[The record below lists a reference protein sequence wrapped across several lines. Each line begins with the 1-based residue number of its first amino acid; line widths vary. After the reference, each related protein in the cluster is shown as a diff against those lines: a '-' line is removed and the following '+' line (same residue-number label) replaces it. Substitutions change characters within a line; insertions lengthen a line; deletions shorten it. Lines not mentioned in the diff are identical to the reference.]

1 MKAKENHKMS
11 KQAYVYPNKKKEKK
25 ETSKI
30 VRNVEMSI

>member
-1 MKAKENHKMS
+1 MKAKENHKMP
-11 KQAYVYPNKKKEKK
+11 KQAYMYIPTKKEKK

>member
-1 MKAKENHKMS
+1 MKAKENHKMP
-11 KQAYVYPNKKKEKK
+11 KQTYVYPNKKEKK